1 MLRRFFS
8 SLSLGLLFS
17 ACSSPSPATSSSSHW
32 VTCRDLDD
40 CSSVPDAVACTR
52 GYCVDSNGERIEA
65 STSTNGTGGA
75 MNGTGGASGTGGQP
89 SGGSAACDPLA
100 PQEPPI
106 TLGTVLGV
114 GKGPD
119 GTTYMVDEIT
129 SPSMLDRVFV
139 SDGKLLVRKR
149 ITGSGQSGGA
159 PDQAFYTFSFDD
171 GGSGKALLLATEMG
185 QATAMGLGPPNTKGF
200 IGDPGAVTTPL
211 TVEDKS
217 VLTAFTLRNLPGEV
231 TLEYVADLDDGSE
244 IVVTR
249 PSDDGTYDDFRL
261 FWGSPS
267 DMVERLVTNV
277 SRARSGGT
285 TIEFRY
291 DGGTAT
297 ANFTWVLDSDTSHPG
312 PGILS
317 AGTEQGM
324 TQRFP
329 TPTSLPGVSFSCLR

>member
-1 MLRRFFS
+1 MLRSFFS

-32 VTCRDLDD
+32 ATCKDLDD
-40 CSSVPDAVACTR
+40 CSSAPDAVACTR
-52 GYCVDSNGERIEA
+52 GYCVDSNGVRIDT
-65 STSTNGTGGA
+65 STST
-75 MNGTGGASGTGGQP
+75 NGTGGASGTGGQP

-100 PQEPPI
+100 PQEQPI

-119 GTTYMVDEIT
+119 GTTYLADEIT

-139 SDGKLLVRKR
+139 SEGQFLVRKR
-149 ITGSGQSGGA
+149 VTGSGQNGGA
-159 PDQAFYTFSFDD
+159 PDQASYTFSFDD
-171 GGSGKALLLATEMG
+171 GGSGTALLLATEMG

-211 TVEDKS
+211 TVENRS
-217 VLTAFTLRNLPGEV
+217 VLADFTLKNLPGEV
-231 TLEYVADLDDGSE
+231 TIEYVADLDDGSE

-249 PSDDGTYDDFRL
+249 PTDDGTYDDFRL
-261 FWGSPS
+261 FWGSPGGL
-267 DMVERLVTNV
+267 VERLVTNV

-297 ANFTWVLDSDTSHPG
+297 ATFTWVLDPDTSHPG
-312 PGILS
+312 PGTLK
-317 AGTEQGM
+317 AGSEQGM

-329 TPTSLPGVSFSCLR
+329 TPTTLPEMSFSCLR